1 MLAGRFDGERRGL
14 MSAAELGDTICAIS
28 SPLGAG
34 GIGIIRMSGP
44 AAHAILGKVFLP
56 RKRVRTLVSHRLYL
70 GFVFD
75 PETMCDVDE
84 VLAVSMGEPRTY
96 TREKMA
102 EIYSHGSLACQRL
115 ILELLMK
122 NGARLAEPGEFT
134 KRAFLNGRIDL
145 AQAESVLHIIESES
159 EDELRYALMHVKGL
173 LSEAINAA
181 KEHIQVLLAEVEAEI
196 DFPEEEL
203 ELRAEARASRL
214 AAVRGDLA
222 RLISSYYEGRAIRQG
237 LEVLIVGR
245 TNVGKSSLLN
255 ALAKRERAIV
265 TPLPGT
271 TRDLVEDTILVKGV
285 KFRIIDTAGLRRPKN
300 PIEKEGIARV
310 REKIPLADAMLW
322 VIDASEPY
330 TAEDEEVYLAI
341 KEKETIA
348 VLNKTDLPR
357 RLDEEMVASK
367 GLVRVSVSALTGSG
381 IEAIK
386 EGLYRIFAATG
397 HASSGLLV
405 TNVRHRDALA
415 RTAEALERAERCSIT
430 RGPIEFLAFELR
442 DSLARLGEITGETC
456 TEELLNDIFSRF
468 CIGK

>member
-1 MLAGRFDGERRGL
+1 MSDGER
-14 MSAAELGDTICAIS
+14 GDTICAVS
-28 SPLGAG
+28 SPIGAG

-44 AAHAILGKVFLP
+44 AAHSILKKVFRP
-56 RKRVRTLVSHRLYL
+56 RKSVRTLVSHRLYL

-75 PETMCDVDE
+75 PETMRDLDE
-84 VLAVSMGEPRTY
+84 VFAVSMAEPHTY

-102 EIYSHGSLACQRL
+102 EIYSHGSLAAQRL
-115 ILELLMK
+115 ILALLMK

-145 AQAESVLHIIESES
+145 AQAESVLHLIESES

-181 KEHIQVLLAEVEAEI
+181 KEQIRGLLAEVEGEI

-203 ELRAEARASRL
+203 EVRAEEWASRL
-214 AAVRGDLA
+214 GAVRGDLA

-255 ALAKRERAIV
+255 ALALTERAIV

-271 TRDLVEDTILVKGV
+271 TRDLVEDTILVRGV
-285 KFRIIDTAGLRRPKN
+285 KFRLIDTAGLRRPKD
-300 PIEKEGIARV
+300 PIEQEGIARV
-310 REKIPLADAMLW
+310 RNKIPLADVVLW

-330 TAEDEEVYLAI
+330 TDEDEEVYRAI
-341 KEKETIA
+341 KGKETIA
-348 VLNKTDLPR
+348 VLNKADLPEALGEE
-357 RLDEEMVASK
+357 RLASK
-367 GLVRVSVSALTGSG
+367 GLMRVSVSALTGSG
-381 IEAIK
+381 IEALK
-386 EGLYRIFAATG
+386 EGLYRVFAATG
-397 HASSGLLV
+397 HAGSGLLV

-415 RTAEALERAERCSIT
+415 RTAEALERAEHCT
-430 RGPIEFLAFELR
+430 VTGEPIEFLAFELR

-456 TEELLNDIFSRF
+456 TEELLSEIFSRF